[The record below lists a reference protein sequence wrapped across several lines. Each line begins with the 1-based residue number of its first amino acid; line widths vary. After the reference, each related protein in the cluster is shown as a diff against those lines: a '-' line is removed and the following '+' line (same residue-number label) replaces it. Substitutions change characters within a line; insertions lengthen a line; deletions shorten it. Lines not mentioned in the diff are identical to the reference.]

1 MGHPEWKKLQ
11 SGWPIY
17 LDELD
22 RMFMGVAVDGS
33 SSYVPGDEDPVDV
46 TPNDEEED
54 SEDDH
59 GLQTPQ
65 STGSKRTRDSSQS
78 VRSTATSPNKKT
90 KSPAVRAMVSQMQLH
105 NEIQTQRNVAMEG
118 FMSKRLQVKQAEE
131 AKMEKQFD
139 TIMEAARDCGVTE
152 DNAQLW
158 IGVLKIAQDKG
169 ASYFFLRSLPH
180 GRKALIEHYARE
192 GVHCSEEGN
201 EAADSDEEFE
211 NFMITQFMDDSADIG
226 FIYGVWCCRQ
236 ILSGGLGVPEPTGL
250 LGSLQGQQVPS
261 PRVSKRQRTLR

>member
-1 MGHPEWKKLQ
+1 MQGHPEWKKLQ

-46 TPNDEEED
+46 TPNDEEND

-65 STGSKRTRDSSQS
+65 SSGSKRTRDSSQS
-78 VRSTATSPNKKT
+78 LRSTATSLDKKT

-105 NEIQTQRNVAMEG
+105 NEIQTQRNAAMEG
-118 FMSKRLQVKQAEE
+118 FMTKRLQVTQAEE

-180 GRKALIEHYARE
+180 GRKALIEHYAR
-192 GVHCSEEGN
+192 VV
-201 EAADSDEEFE
+201 D
-211 NFMITQFMDDSADIG
+211 
-226 FIYGVWCCRQ
+226 
-236 ILSGGLGVPEPTGL
+236 
-250 LGSLQGQQVPS
+250 
-261 PRVSKRQRTLR
+261 

>member
-1 MGHPEWKKLQ
+1 MNKYGWKEIQSRFYAATGFWHDRPQFGNRYRQLRGLWQFIQQLRTDSGLGRRPDGSVVATEAWWRANTMGHPEWKKLQ

-22 RMFMGVAVDGS
+22 RMFMGVAIDGS

-59 GLQTPQ
+59 SLQTPQ

-78 VRSTATSPNKKT
+78 LRSTATSPNKKT

-105 NEIQTQRNVAMEG
+105 NEIQTQRNAAMEG
-118 FMSKRLQVKQAEE
+118 FMTKRLQVKQAEE

-180 GRKALIEHYARE
+180 GRKALIEHYAR
-192 GVHCSEEGN
+192 VV
-201 EAADSDEEFE
+201 D
-211 NFMITQFMDDSADIG
+211 
-226 FIYGVWCCRQ
+226 
-236 ILSGGLGVPEPTGL
+236 
-250 LGSLQGQQVPS
+250 
-261 PRVSKRQRTLR
+261 